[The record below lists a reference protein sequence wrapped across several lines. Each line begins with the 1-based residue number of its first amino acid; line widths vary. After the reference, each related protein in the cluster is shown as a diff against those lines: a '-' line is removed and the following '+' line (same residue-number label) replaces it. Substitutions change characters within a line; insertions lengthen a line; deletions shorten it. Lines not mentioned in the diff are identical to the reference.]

1 MTTETASS
9 QASELFRQSRRPIL
23 WSGLVIQCVIFVAV
37 AYFIR
42 PSTDTLIL
50 RYNAFFGVDIL
61 GAWWQVYLV
70 PGMCLGFFGGNLAL
84 AEVLARRQAFL
95 AALVLE
101 YGAFLVVL
109 SEVTAIAALISINS

>member
-23 WSGLVIQCVIFVAV
+23 WGGLAIQCVIFLAV

-61 GAWWQVYLV
+61 GAWWQAYLV
-70 PGMCLGFFGGNLAL
+70 PGMCLGFFGGNLVL

>member
-1 MTTETASS
+1 MTTEPVSL
-9 QASELFRQSRRPIL
+9 QARELFRGSWRPIL
-23 WSGLVIQCVIFVAV
+23 WGGLVIQLVIIGAA

-61 GAWWQVYLV
+61 GTWWQVYLV

-101 YGAFLVVL
+101 FGAFLVIL
-109 SEVTAIAALISINS
+109 SEVAAIAALISINS